1 MSDGHTE
8 HDEQYESHEPPPY
21 TSAATGLVKGSLGM
35 YMPASLHAAVQVR
48 VLEEPL
54 KYMSSPFWTEGG
66 VFNAW
71 SASGRGGWAVFV

>member
-8 HDEQYESHEPPPY
+8 HDEQYESHEPLF
-21 TSAATGLVKGSLGM
+21 TSAVTGLVQLPLGM